1 MAAVLFGLTPKDKNI
16 LARIISIII
25 INSMLTFIQYS
36 H

>member
-25 INSMLTFIQYS
+25 INSMF
-36 H
+36 